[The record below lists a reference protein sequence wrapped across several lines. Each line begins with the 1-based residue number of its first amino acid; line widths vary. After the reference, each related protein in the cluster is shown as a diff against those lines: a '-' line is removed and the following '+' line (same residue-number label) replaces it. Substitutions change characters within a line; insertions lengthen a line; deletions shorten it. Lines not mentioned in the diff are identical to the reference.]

1 MAKKR
6 GALAKDPPIK
16 ITPVLR
22 GEARREAQAKARGE
36 TPPPKKEARQEGVPT
51 RADNKALYDAM
62 TPEQQAR
69 YRRIRGNKSVKEANA
84 YLNKIAPKPAQGNEP
99 PPVTPEQITEE
110 GFIGA
115 GGAYQDITQ
124 QFRDFDPMQ
133 MQQQYEQVYSQE
145 MDRARQNVMSQF
157 ERRNAEEF
165 ERQNVDT
172 QRQIAERG
180 LDPNSPAAQALMKQ
194 NTQRQDL
201 ARQEAMSAAEQ
212 AASGLQQQMFSQA
225 GQTAMMP
232 YEQWQ
237 AIQAP
242 YVTGIGAQYQQQQ
255 LTQQQEFEARQN
267 RLNRQAQERIARMS
281 RGGGGGGGQAGPS
294 LYERMQANALGQG
307 YGQQQP
313 NPWAGV
319 ASGFAQGVGA
329 GITQG
334 LMRGGS

>member
-1 MAKKR
+1 MAKK
-6 GALAKDPPIK
+6 GALAKDPKKRATPTPAENQAAFDPARAQRRVDYLKKNRPNDPEIK
-16 ITPVLR
+16 KLTQRI
-22 GEARREAQAKARGE
+22 AKAG
-36 TPPPKKEARQEGVPT
+36 GVPAAGPAT
-51 RADNKALYDAM
+51 P
-62 TPEQQAR
+62 TPE
-69 YRRIRGNKSVKEANA
+69 SV
-84 YLNKIAPKPAQGNEP
+84 
-99 PPVTPEQITEE
+99 TEE
-110 GFIGA
+110 GFMGA
-115 GGAYQDITQ
+115 SQAYQDITQ
-124 QFRDFDPMQ
+124 QFRDFDPMN
-133 MQQQYEQVYSQE
+133 MQRQYEPVYSQE

-165 ERQNVDT
+165 ERQNIDV

-237 AIQAP
+237 AIQQP
-242 YVTGIGAQYQQQQ
+242 YIAGIGAQYGQQQQ
-255 LTQQQEFEARQN
+255 QQQMDF
-267 RLNRQAQERIARMS
+267 QAQQARLDRQQQMKLARMQAS
-281 RGGGGGGGQAGPS
+281 RGGGSGGGGMDPFQQYLMQDMMNRYGP
-294 LYERMQANALGQG
+294 Q
-307 YGQQQP
+307 QQQP
-313 NPWAGV
+313 NPYASA

-329 GITQG
+329 GITAG